1 MPGHSTLQIRSV
13 TCGYGVSAGVV
24 LQGPTR
30 RHLKRG
36 PLPVR
41 VRLLDDPVLY
51 IGDRQL
57 PLTSRKAKALVAY
70 LVLAPDM
77 RESRERL
84 AGLLWSE
91 SEDEKARACLRQLLH
106 LLREAFEAAG
116 VEGLSTDNSQ
126 VSLDASIFRS
136 DLDEALTSV
145 DQGVPADILVDETNI
160 IDALLR
166 GYDDV
171 DPSFGSW
178 LTVKRENLRQM
189 FIRKLEAQ
197 LTCTSHGLEAG
208 KRIAR
213 ALFQIDPTHEI
224 ACQKLM
230 QACMASGNAGG
241 ALAAYKMLWDRLDD
255 EFDIEPST
263 ATQQIVVA
271 IKSGHALTSD
281 APDKT
286 KNEAGGTSE
295 ADPVTSLAVRLAL
308 SWITALD
315 MDRAEK
321 ITR

>member
-197 LTCTSHGLEAG
+197 LTCTSHSPEAG

-230 QACMASGNAGG
+230 QACMASGNAGS

-263 ATQQIVVA
+263 ATQQLVVA